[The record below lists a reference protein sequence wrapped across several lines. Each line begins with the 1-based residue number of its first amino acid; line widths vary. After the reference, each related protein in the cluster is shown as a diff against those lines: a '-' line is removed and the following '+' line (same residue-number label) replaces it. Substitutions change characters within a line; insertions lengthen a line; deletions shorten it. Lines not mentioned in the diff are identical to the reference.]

1 MSFFMEEIEK
11 HAKPLSSL
19 EEIRH
24 VATISANNDP
34 ALGDLVATA
43 VDRVGKAG
51 SITIEESRSLETSLE
66 LVEGFRVDSGW
77 TAGAFVTDERRKVV
91 RYDDPLFL
99 ITDSKIDTV
108 EEILPALEIAARE
121 SKPLV
126 IVADDVSGQAL
137 AALIMNSVRGS
148 MKVCAIKAPRYGE
161 ERRQIMEDMAI
172 TTGAKFFRKD
182 KGDNLRELNINDFGS
197 ARSVEA
203 SRNKTT
209 IVDGDGDLESLDSRI
224 EHLRETIHE
233 LDLQEAAPYQE
244 RLTRLSSGVAILRVG
259 ASTEVEL
266 KEKKHRLEDALEA
279 VRAAQENGIAP
290 GGGITL
296 LKIAKSLS
304 EANLELANEDQEVAI
319 KIFKKALE
327 SPFRIIAINAG
338 SSPDI
343 LLAAAEKLEGENQ
356 GYDFSGKIEVVDM
369 IEAGI
374 IDPVKVTKC
383 AVKNSVS
390 ASATLLLT
398 NHGIIEN

>member
-1 MSFFMEEIEK
+1 
-11 HAKPLSSL
+11 
-19 EEIRH
+19 
-24 VATISANNDP
+24 
-34 ALGDLVATA
+34 
-43 VDRVGKAG
+43 
-51 SITIEESRSLETSLE
+51 
-66 LVEGFRVDSGW
+66 
-77 TAGAFVTDERRKVV
+77 
-91 RYDDPLFL
+91 
-99 ITDSKIDTV
+99 
-108 EEILPALEIAARE
+108 
-121 SKPLV
+121 
-126 IVADDVSGQAL
+126 
-137 AALIMNSVRGS
+137 
-148 MKVCAIKAPRYGE
+148 
-161 ERRQIMEDMAI
+161 MEDMAI